1 MPKVL
6 LTIPGPT
13 PFAMLSQSIFTFPF
27 SMKSETPSELKISML
42 LKEIESELSELIERA
57 FPPENFIVVLDT
69 FIGDLISKAF
79 VAFESSRNS
88 ITLPLWVLSN
98 FNPCQ

>member
-42 LKEIESELSELIERA
+42 LKEIESELSELMGKS
-57 FPPENFIVVLDT
+57 V
-69 FIGDLISKAF
+69 
-79 VAFESSRNS
+79 SSRRFYCRIGYFYRRPNIQGICS
-88 ITLPLWVLSN
+88 I
-98 FNPCQ
+98 